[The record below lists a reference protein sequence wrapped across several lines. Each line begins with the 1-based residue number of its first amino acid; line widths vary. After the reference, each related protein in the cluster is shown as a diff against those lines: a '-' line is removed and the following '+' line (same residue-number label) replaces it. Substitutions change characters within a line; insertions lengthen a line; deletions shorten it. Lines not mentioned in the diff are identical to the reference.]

1 MLIKFFKIFFLKS
14 NINIVDYIYLKIIEI
29 LTSKIQS
36 QKNIINS
43 IDNILKIKYKVDKWK
58 VGKRVFLTDHYYND
72 DIKNNNKYKF
82 YYINLEENI
91 NELSLKI
98 NGSLVIINGNDIFST
113 WGISKYNELVKRC
126 PESIFVLY
134 LYDNHHMLATSALFA
149 SLSDYVIV
157 AHSDSIS
164 TLSIFCQNT
173 IGPISAPIYSW
184 TLSDIKNNYSLI
196 TKLDRNFKVGGNFF
210 LYEKF
215 SYRNQVIK
223 HLLNKYKDWD
233 IGLIDHANDA
243 SYHKKNKIAKLEE
256 WTSYKAS
263 LIVST
268 LDDIPIRF
276 FDSMLTGSVPIV
288 NRQLKSKIQ
297 NLPNFPRDENI
308 IVWYDDSD
316 LTNFQRVVSIANKC
330 FDDGGVKGIEI
341 RSNWVMNYHMQ
352 ESVIIQILD
361 EICID

>member
-134 LYDNHHMLATSALFA
+134 LYDNLILYRQQYQCNQIKLF
-149 SLSDYVIV
+149 L
-157 AHSDSIS
+157 
-164 TLSIFCQNT
+164 
-173 IGPISAPIYSW
+173 
-184 TLSDIKNNYSLI
+184 
-196 TKLDRNFKVGGNFF
+196 
-210 LYEKF
+210 
-215 SYRNQVIK
+215 
-223 HLLNKYKDWD
+223 
-233 IGLIDHANDA
+233 
-243 SYHKKNKIAKLEE
+243 
-256 WTSYKAS
+256 
-263 LIVST
+263 
-268 LDDIPIRF
+268 
-276 FDSMLTGSVPIV
+276 
-288 NRQLKSKIQ
+288 
-297 NLPNFPRDENI
+297 
-308 IVWYDDSD
+308 
-316 LTNFQRVVSIANKC
+316 
-330 FDDGGVKGIEI
+330 
-341 RSNWVMNYHMQ
+341 
-352 ESVIIQILD
+352 
-361 EICID
+361 